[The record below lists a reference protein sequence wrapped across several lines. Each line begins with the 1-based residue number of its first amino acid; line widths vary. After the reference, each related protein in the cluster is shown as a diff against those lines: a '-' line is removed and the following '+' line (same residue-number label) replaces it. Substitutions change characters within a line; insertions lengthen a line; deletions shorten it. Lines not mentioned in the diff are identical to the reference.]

1 MTSTTRNLLFDVYG
15 VLLKAGWGE
24 LDSHGQEEDDRAR
37 LETLANA
44 PPGALAD
51 VPREELKDRMARA
64 LRQVRQELERRRKS
78 GTQSA

>member
-1 MTSTTRNLLFDVYG
+1 MTNTTRNLLVDVYG

-24 LDSHGQEEDDRAR
+24 LGSQNEEPEDSDRLQA
-37 LETLANA
+37 LANA

-51 VPREELKDRMARA
+51 VPREELRGRVARA
-64 LRQVRQELERRRKS
+64 IKQVRQELERRRTS